1 MPIYNAEQYLC
12 RAIDSIIAQTLSD
25 WELILIDD
33 GSTDS
38 SSAICDNYAQH
49 DQRIHTIHKKNE
61 GVALARQI
69 GVDKAKGEYS
79 IHADADDWMEPTML
93 EEMYNEAKKEHAD
106 IVIADYFINNN
117 YELENKTICI
127 QKPESTNAIQVL
139 KGIFENKLFG
149 ALWNKLLK
157 TELYKKY
164 NARFFYGINYCED
177 VLIWAQ
183 ILKHKEIKIPMAYG
197 IFHRRIVLP
206 EIEYSEE
213 EIDIILHHE
222 LIHHKHHDLLWKAIF
237 MMVHIT
243 YWFHP
248 GMKDLIRQLDQW
260 GEAYC
265 DRTASYYIE
274 SMKTYFNVIIDIA
287 TEEKECNTYCMGL
300 CENSE
305 LLVLRMKRMQS
316 YLNQKPLKRIT
327 AVSLIL
333 IILGISSITV
343 AASTIG
349 FAKGYV
355 YVADQTMDEES
366 VIETEKVIDYKID
379 RKEKIRSQ
387 KREGIEVIKQGA
399 IIPDVNDAGILDL
412 KLKAKERI
420 ETKKKYIDKKKGKE
434 IEISVSTGLEEDHVS
449 KKIAIGII
457 EPNGKERYIEEGRNL
472 WHGFK
477 INKSGDYV
485 IFIENYG
492 EKDVDI
498 SGYCSVNPYITKEE
512 DKKFEESNN

>member
-1 MPIYNAEQYLC
+1 MIWILYKNMLMLFSAVLLNFILGTIIYIIWKLLGRLAESKGYVEINYWKIVLLAFLC
-12 RAIDSIIAQTLSD
+12 PVGIIVLFGIKKKGLYGFDFWYANKIRILLTVLGIVWFIGSVIRAFIYMKKMHQMHKMLQKGRKCQPEIIKKKQQICC
-25 WELILIDD
+25 EL
-33 GSTDS
+33 G
-38 SSAICDNYAQH
+38 Q
-49 DQRIHTIHKKNE
+49 KNN
-61 GVALARQI
+61 I
-69 GVDKAKGEYS
+69 
-79 IHADADDWMEPTML
+79 
-93 EEMYNEAKKEHAD
+93 D
-106 IVIADYFINNN
+106 IV
-117 YELENKTICI
+117 
-127 QKPESTNAIQVL
+127 
-139 KGIFENKLFG
+139 
-149 ALWNKLLK
+149 
-157 TELYKKY
+157 
-164 NARFFYGINYCED
+164 
-177 VLIWAQ
+177 
-183 ILKHKEIKIPMAYG
+183 KHKGIKIPMAYG

-206 EIEYSEE
+206 EIEYGEE

-379 RKEKIRSQ
+379 RKEK
-387 KREGIEVIKQGA
+387 E
-399 IIPDVNDAGILDL
+399 
-412 KLKAKERI
+412 
-420 ETKKKYIDKKKGKE
+420 
-434 IEISVSTGLEEDHVS
+434 
-449 KKIAIGII
+449 
-457 EPNGKERYIEEGRNL
+457 
-472 WHGFK
+472 
-477 INKSGDYV
+477 
-485 IFIENYG
+485 
-492 EKDVDI
+492 
-498 SGYCSVNPYITKEE
+498 
-512 DKKFEESNN
+512 

>member
-1 MPIYNAEQYLC
+1 MKKMHQMHKMLQKGRKCQPE
-12 RAIDSIIAQTLSD
+12 IIKKKQQICC
-25 WELILIDD
+25 EL
-33 GSTDS
+33 G
-38 SSAICDNYAQH
+38 Q
-49 DQRIHTIHKKNE
+49 KNN
-61 GVALARQI
+61 I
-69 GVDKAKGEYS
+69 
-79 IHADADDWMEPTML
+79 
-93 EEMYNEAKKEHAD
+93 D
-106 IVIADYFINNN
+106 IV
-117 YELENKTICI
+117 
-127 QKPESTNAIQVL
+127 
-139 KGIFENKLFG
+139 
-149 ALWNKLLK
+149 
-157 TELYKKY
+157 
-164 NARFFYGINYCED
+164 
-177 VLIWAQ
+177 
-183 ILKHKEIKIPMAYG
+183 KHKGIKIPMAYG

-206 EIEYSEE
+206 EIEYGEE

-316 YLNQKPLKRIT
+316 YLNKKPLKRIT
-327 AVSLIL
+327 AVSLML
-333 IILGISSITV
+333 IIFGISSITV

-512 DKKFEESNN
+512 DKKFEESN

>member
-1 MPIYNAEQYLC
+1 MIWILYKNMLMLFSAVLLNFILGTIIYIIWKLLGRLAESKGYVEINYWIWKIVLLAFLC
-12 RAIDSIIAQTLSD
+12 PVGIIVLFGIKKKGLYGFDFCYANKIRILLTVLGIVWFIGSVIRAFIYMKKMHQMHKMLQKGRKCQPEIIKKKQQICC
-25 WELILIDD
+25 EL
-33 GSTDS
+33 G
-38 SSAICDNYAQH
+38 Q
-49 DQRIHTIHKKNE
+49 KNN
-61 GVALARQI
+61 I
-69 GVDKAKGEYS
+69 
-79 IHADADDWMEPTML
+79 
-93 EEMYNEAKKEHAD
+93 D
-106 IVIADYFINNN
+106 IV
-117 YELENKTICI
+117 
-127 QKPESTNAIQVL
+127 
-139 KGIFENKLFG
+139 
-149 ALWNKLLK
+149 
-157 TELYKKY
+157 
-164 NARFFYGINYCED
+164 
-177 VLIWAQ
+177 
-183 ILKHKEIKIPMAYG
+183 KHKEIKIPMAYG

-206 EIEYSEE
+206 EIEYSTE

-222 LIHHKHHDLLWKAIF
+222 LIHHKHHDLSWKAIF
-237 MMVHIT
+237 MMAHII

-349 FAKGYV
+349 FAKGYA

>member
-1 MPIYNAEQYLC
+1 MIWILYKNMLMLFSAVLLNFILGTIIYIIWKLLGRLAESKGYVEINYWIWKIVLLAFLC
-12 RAIDSIIAQTLSD
+12 PVGIIVLFGIKKKGLYGFDFWYANKIRILLTVLGIVWFIGSVIRAFIYMKKMHQMHKMLQKGRKCQPEIIKKKQQICC
-25 WELILIDD
+25 EL
-33 GSTDS
+33 G
-38 SSAICDNYAQH
+38 Q
-49 DQRIHTIHKKNE
+49 KNN
-61 GVALARQI
+61 I
-69 GVDKAKGEYS
+69 
-79 IHADADDWMEPTML
+79 
-93 EEMYNEAKKEHAD
+93 D
-106 IVIADYFINNN
+106 IV
-117 YELENKTICI
+117 
-127 QKPESTNAIQVL
+127 
-139 KGIFENKLFG
+139 
-149 ALWNKLLK
+149 
-157 TELYKKY
+157 
-164 NARFFYGINYCED
+164 
-177 VLIWAQ
+177 
-183 ILKHKEIKIPMAYG
+183 KHKEIKIPMAYG

-206 EIEYSEE
+206 EIEYSTE

-316 YLNQKPLKRIT
+316 YLNKKPLKRIT
-327 AVSLIL
+327 AVSLML
-333 IILGISSITV
+333 IIFGISSITV

-349 FAKGYV
+349 FAKGYA